1 MAALLNLKN
10 DWHKHGRI
18 RQKIARQKDQAE
30 RKKWVRRQKIQHS
43 YGAYEEEIGE
53 AGGGDESD
61 NETLVLQ
68 AKAVMDNLQGK
79 DGNIH
84 KW

>member
-1 MAALLNLKN
+1 MTDTSMEGFDRKLPGKRT
-10 DWHKHGRI
+10 KR
-18 RQKIARQKDQAE
+18 KE
-30 RKKWVRRQKIQHS
+30 RSGLGDKIQHS

-84 KW
+84 K